1 MKQILADFFDNL
13 ALIFWE
19 SDFYLFHAYS
29 LMNLQSIYKFNKAMS
44 DSQRSQI
51 NTMFVLSALSIP
63 LDNRLSNFER
73 LSTQYVP

>member
-73 LSTQYVP
+73 LST